1 MNRVDMKKG
10 TKEMIYSSIIK
21 RLHEN
26 LNIFKEEL
34 KQVVTNECKTYG
46 EIERY
51 LFIKKK
57 EAKWNQDELQMF
69 LIEAVE
75 KDVAKEKNNLSLQ

>member
-1 MNRVDMKKG
+1 MNRVNMKKD
-10 TKEMIYSSIIK
+10 TKEMIYSNVIK
-21 RLHEN
+21 RLHED

-34 KQVVTNECKTYG
+34 KQVVTNECETYG

>member
-1 MNRVDMKKG
+1 MNRVNMKKDS
-10 TKEMIYSSIIK
+10 KEMIYSNVIK
-21 RLHEN
+21 RLHED

-34 KQVVTNECKTYG
+34 KQVVTKECKTYG

-51 LFIKKK
+51 LCIKKK

-75 KDVAKEKNNLSLQ
+75 KDVAKEKNNLPL